1 MTEVSVWAPL
11 AARVRVAIS
20 EPDPSATATT
30 SQVGKAIGSPDKPTP
45 PHDDQAV
52 TIDLEPAGRGWWM
65 ADVTR
70 ALPGRDYGFLLDDDE
85 QVLPDPRSRRQP
97 RGVHQP
103 SRFYA
108 DDFAWTDAGWPGHG
122 LPDSVFYE
130 LHIGTFT
137 QEGTFDAAIER
148 LGHLVGLGITH
159 VEILP
164 VNDFNGEWNW
174 GYDGVLWYAVHEA
187 YGGPD
192 GLKRLVDACH
202 GAGLAVTLD
211 VVYNHLGASGNY
223 LQRYGPY
230 LKPGHSTWGDL
241 VNLDGESAGPVREYI
256 IDNALMWLS
265 EFHVDALR
273 LDAVHALQDT
283 SDLHLL
289 AELSARVG
297 ALSTEL
303 GRPLVLIAE
312 SDLNDPIMFTEPG
325 EGGYGGYG
333 LDGQWDDDVHHAL
346 HALLS
351 GERQGYYGDFGTLSA
366 LAKVLTRAF
375 FHDGTYSS
383 FRGRNHGRPVDVGR
397 TPGYRFVVC
406 LQNHDQVGNRA
417 AGDRLPRIVPPD
429 LLKVGATLLLTSPFT
444 PLLFMGEEWA
454 AGTPWPFFTS
464 HPQPEL
470 AEVTA
475 TGRIAEFA
483 DHGWDIAQVVNPQ
496 DPAAF
501 TSARLRWPER
511 QEPGHA
517 EILALYRQ
525 LLRLRREHPDLA
537 DPRLDRVGVDFD
549 EDARWV
555 IVHRGAFDVLA
566 NLSDHAQPLPGASG
580 QVIFST
586 EPGQEPGQGAAGL
599 QITVPAQSACIIHS
613 AR

>member
-1 MTEVSVWAPL
+1 MPEVSVWAPN
-11 AARVRVAIS
+11 ADRVRVAIGEPGLEIG
-20 EPDPSATATT
+20 EPDGRGEPVEYPQSTT
-30 SQVGKAIGSPDKPTP
+30 T
-45 PHDDQAV
+45 
-52 TIDLEPAGRGWWM
+52 DLQPAGGGWWR
-65 ADVTR
+65 ADVAE
-70 ALPGRDYGFLLDDDE
+70 ALPGREYGFLLNDDE

-122 LPDSVFYE
+122 LPDSVIYE

-137 QEGTFDAAIER
+137 EAGTFDAAIER
-148 LGHLVGLGITH
+148 LDHLVRLGVTH

-202 GAGLAVTLD
+202 RAGLAVVLD

-223 LQRYGPY
+223 LQRFGPY
-230 LKPGHSTWGDL
+230 LQTDRNTWGDL

-256 IDNALMWLS
+256 LDNALTWLS

-273 LDAVHALQDT
+273 LDAVHALRDT
-283 SDLHLL
+283 SDVHLL
-289 AELSARVG
+289 AELSARVKT
-297 ALSTEL
+297 LSAEL

-312 SDLNDPIMFTEPG
+312 SDLNDPIMVTDRG
-325 EGGYGGYG
+325 EGGYG

-346 HALLS
+346 HALLT
-351 GERQGYYGDFGTLSA
+351 GERQGYYGDFGSVSA

-383 FRGRNHGRPVDVGR
+383 FRGRDHGKPVDGEH
-397 TPGYRFVVC
+397 TPGYRFVAC

-417 AGDRLPRIVPPD
+417 AGDRLPQIAPLGMLR
-429 LLKVGATLLLTSPFT
+429 VGATLLLTSPFT
-444 PLLFMGEEWA
+444 PMLFMGEEWA
-454 AGTPWPFFTS
+454 ASTPWPFFTS
-464 HPQPEL
+464 HPEPEL

-475 TGRIAEFA
+475 TGRIKEFA
-483 DHGWDIAQVVNPQ
+483 DHGWDIGEVVNPQ

-501 TSARLRWPER
+501 MGAKLRWSERDEPE
-511 QEPGHA
+511 HA
-517 EILALYRQ
+517 DMLALYRR

-537 DPRLDRVGVDFD
+537 DPRLSLVTVDFD
-549 EDARWV
+549 EDERWV
-555 IVHRGAFDVLA
+555 IVHRGAFRVLA
-566 NLSDHAQPLPGASG
+566 NLADQAQLLPCASG
-580 QVIFST
+580 DVLFST
-586 EPGQEPGQGAAGL
+586 EPGLYADGR
-599 QITVPAQSACIIHS
+599 QITLPARSACIIG
-613 AR
+613 AGTV

>member
-1 MTEVSVWAPL
+1 MPEVSVWAPN
-11 AARVRVAIS
+11 AARVRVAIG
-20 EPDPSATATT
+20 EP
-30 SQVGKAIGSPDKPTP
+30 
-45 PHDDQAV
+45 AV
-52 TIDLEPAGRGWWM
+52 TTNLEPAAGGWWRT
-65 ADVTR
+65 DVAE
-70 ALPGRDYGFLLDDDE
+70 ALPGREYGFLLDEDE

-122 LPDSVFYE
+122 LPGSVIYE

-137 QEGTFDAAIER
+137 EAGTFDAAIER
-148 LGHLVGLGITH
+148 LDHLVELGVTH

-202 GAGLAVTLD
+202 GAGLAVVLD

-223 LQRYGPY
+223 LSRFGPY
-230 LKPGHSTWGDL
+230 LKSGSSTWGDL

-256 IDNALMWLS
+256 LGSALMWLS
-265 EFHVDALR
+265 EFHVDGLR
-273 LDAVHALQDT
+273 LDAVHALEDT
-283 SDLHLL
+283 SDIHLL
-289 AELSARVG
+289 AELSTRVK
-297 ALSTEL
+297 ALSAEI
-303 GRPLVLIAE
+303 GRPLVLLAE
-312 SDLNDPIMFTEPG
+312 SDLNDPIMYSDRAE
-325 EGGYGGYG
+325 GGYG

-351 GERQGYYGDFGTLSA
+351 GEQQGYYGDFGSLSV

-383 FRGRNHGRPVDVGR
+383 FRGRSHGKAVDTEH
-397 TPGYRFVVC
+397 TPGYRFVAC

-417 AGDRLPRIVPPD
+417 AGDRLPQITPPG

-444 PLLFMGEEWA
+444 PMLWMGEEWA
-454 AGTPWPFFTS
+454 ASTPWPFFTS
-464 HPQPEL
+464 HPEPEL
-470 AEVTA
+470 AEATA
-475 TGRIAEFA
+475 TGRIEEFA
-483 DHGWDIAQVVNPQ
+483 EHGWATDDVVDPQ

-501 TSARLRWPER
+501 TGAKLRWSER
-511 QEPGHA
+511 EERDHCDM
-517 EILALYRQ
+517 LALYRR

-537 DPRLDRVGVDFD
+537 DSRLDRVEIDFD
-549 EDARWV
+549 EDAQWI
-555 IVHRGAFDVLA
+555 IVHRGSFDVLA
-566 NLSDHAQPLPGASG
+566 NLSGHSQLLRAASG
-580 QVIFST
+580 EVLFGT
-586 EPGQEPGQGAAGL
+586 EPGLHAEGPQVTL
-599 QITVPAQSACIIHS
+599 PAQSAAIIRVH
-613 AR
+613 

>member
-1 MTEVSVWAPL
+1 MPEVSVWAPN
-11 AARVRVAIS
+11 ADRVRVAIGEPGLEIG
-20 EPDPSATATT
+20 EPDRRGEPVEYPPSTT
-30 SQVGKAIGSPDKPTP
+30 T
-45 PHDDQAV
+45 
-52 TIDLEPAGRGWWM
+52 DLQPAGGGWWR
-65 ADVTR
+65 ADVAE
-70 ALPGRDYGFLLDDDE
+70 ALPGREYGFLLNDDE

-122 LPDSVFYE
+122 LPDSVIYE

-137 QEGTFDAAIER
+137 EAGTFDAAIER
-148 LGHLVGLGITH
+148 LDHLVRLGVTH

-174 GYDGVLWYAVHEA
+174 GYDGVLWHAVHEA

-202 GAGLAVTLD
+202 RAGLAVVLD

-223 LQRYGPY
+223 LQRFGPY
-230 LKPGHSTWGDL
+230 LQTDRNTWGDL

-256 IDNALMWLS
+256 LDNALTWLS

-273 LDAVHALQDT
+273 LDAVHALRDT
-283 SDLHLL
+283 SDVHLL
-289 AELSARVG
+289 AELSARVKT
-297 ALSTEL
+297 LSAEL

-312 SDLNDPIMFTEPG
+312 SDLNDPILFTDRG
-325 EGGYGGYG
+325 EGGYG

-346 HALLS
+346 HALLT
-351 GERQGYYGDFGTLSA
+351 GERQGYYGDFGSLSA

-383 FRGRNHGRPVDVGR
+383 FRGRDHGKPVDGEH
-397 TPGYRFVVC
+397 TPGYRFVAC

-417 AGDRLPRIVPPD
+417 AGDRLPQIAPPGM
-429 LLKVGATLLLTSPFT
+429 LRVGATLLLTSPFT
-444 PLLFMGEEWA
+444 PMLFMGEEWA
-454 AGTPWPFFTS
+454 ASTPWPFFTS
-464 HPQPEL
+464 HPEPEL

-475 TGRIAEFA
+475 TGRIKEFA
-483 DHGWDIAQVVNPQ
+483 DHGWDIGEVVNPQ

-501 TSARLRWPER
+501 MGAKLRWAERDEPE
-511 QEPGHA
+511 HA
-517 EILALYRQ
+517 DMLALYRL

-537 DPRLDRVGVDFD
+537 DPRLSLVTVDFD
-549 EDARWV
+549 EDERWV
-555 IVHRGAFDVLA
+555 IVHRGAFRVLA
-566 NLSDHAQPLPGASG
+566 NLADQAQLLPCASG
-580 QVIFST
+580 DVLFST
-586 EPGQEPGQGAAGL
+586 EPGLYADGR
-599 QITVPAQSACIIHS
+599 QITLPARSACIIG
-613 AR
+613 AGTV